1 MERKDSTRIIAI
13 IAVVVAVI
21 GLSVGFAAFSNTL
34 TIKSSANVTPSAT
47 DFDVNFSNSNTA
59 EQAGDVTGVGTNNA
73 TGDTATIDNT
83 DSPTIS
89 GLKANFTEPGQTV
102 TYSFYAHNA
111 GKYDAFLNAITYAN
125 VDGDTAT
132 KVCTAGVGT
141 DATMVEAACNGISVT
156 VKVGSN
162 TYTGSNDS
170 IADHLLAIDG
180 YEEVVVTIEYAS
192 DATRADGDF
201 TVDFGDITLTYG
213 SVD

>member
-102 TYSFYAHNA
+102 TYSFYAQ
-111 GKYDAFLNAITYAN
+111 I
-125 VDGDTAT
+125 
-132 KVCTAGVGT
+132 
-141 DATMVEAACNGISVT
+141 
-156 VKVGSN
+156 
-162 TYTGSNDS
+162 
-170 IADHLLAIDG
+170 
-180 YEEVVVTIEYAS
+180 
-192 DATRADGDF
+192 
-201 TVDFGDITLTYG
+201 
-213 SVD
+213 

>member
-34 TIKSSANVTPSAT
+34 TIKSSASVTPNAT

-59 EQAGDVTGVGTNNA
+59 EQAGVVAGVGTNNA
-73 TGDTATIDNT
+73 TGDTATINND

-89 GLKANFTEPGQTV
+89 GLKANFTEPGQKV

-125 VDGDTAT
+125 VDGDTTT
-132 KVCTAGVGT
+132 KVCTPGAGT

-156 VKVGSN
+156 VKVGSD
-162 TYTGSNDS
+162 TYTGSDDS

>member
-1 MERKDSTRIIAI
+1 M
-13 IAVVVAVI
+13 
-21 GLSVGFAAFSNTL
+21 
-34 TIKSSANVTPSAT
+34 
-47 DFDVNFSNSNTA
+47 
-59 EQAGDVTGVGTNNA
+59 
-73 TGDTATIDNT
+73 
-83 DSPTIS
+83 
-89 GLKANFTEPGQTV
+89 

-111 GKYDAFLNAITYAN
+111 GKYDAFLNAVTYAN

-156 VKVGSN
+156 VKVGSD

-180 YEEVVVTIEYAS
+180 YEEVVVTIKYAS